1 MNKVLSNLK
10 HQRGFSMSGMSYS
23 ELQAMKA
30 EIEDS
35 FAKSKGQLSA
45 LSDSQLGVIAAQYG
59 IEINPSNRMQT
70 LSILDSNQSISAWSQ
85 SFSKGEVAAAVAA
98 AGTVGVAT
106 QINNSKEELQ
116 QKAAQ
121 TARNKIAHASSSVV
135 DKIERKASDNPMVEM
150 IRKNFGQSLIQ
161 AGYSIPQLTQ
171 MIDGD
176 ADGFITESEIM
187 LLIVKMT
194 GTPPPPWVVTT
205 IFEILDANQDGV
217 VTVEEWW
224 AFLEDMGFEN
234 NVVTP
239 ELSLPEA
246 PAVTVVEQK
255 PDIDEIIDVIDYME
269 EEIPQQ
275 QVVES
280 PIAIAETMDVEE
292 SSSVILD
299 GNVNTTNEKLIEEL
313 YSSRLSSEER
323 AIIAKGTS
331 SICTIKVE
339 RVERTLMVT
348 DHYRGGYS
356 VLGILDGGPYKVA
369 IMLPKSE
376 NDVVTAFMKGD
387 TVVADAKIVSWSSGL
402 KIAKLA
408 GTDAREV

>member
-1 MNKVLSNLK
+1 
-10 HQRGFSMSGMSYS
+10 MSGMSYS
-23 ELQAMKA
+23 ELQTMKA

-35 FAKSKGQLSA
+35 FTKSKGQLSA

-70 LSILDSNQSISAWSQ
+70 LSLLDSNQSISSWRQ
-85 SFSKGEVAAAVAA
+85 SFSKGEVVAAVTA
-98 AGTVGVAT
+98 AGTVGAAT
-106 QINNSKEELQ
+106 QIHNSKEELQ
-116 QKAAQ
+116 QKATQ
-121 TARNKIAHASSSVV
+121 SARNKIASVSSSVV
-135 DKIERKASDNPMVEM
+135 EKIDRKASDNPMVEM
-150 IRKNFGQSLIQ
+150 IRKNFGQSLIK

-224 AFLEDMGFEN
+224 AFLEEMGFEN

-239 ELSLPEA
+239 EPSLQEA
-246 PAVTVVEQK
+246 PAVTVVEEK
-255 PDIDEIIDVIDYME
+255 SDIDETYEEIANVE
-269 EEIPQQ
+269 EEIPQL

-280 PIAIAETMDVEE
+280 PIPVSETIDVEK
-292 SSSVILD
+292 SSSVVLD
-299 GNVNTTNEKLIEEL
+299 GNVNTNNEKLIEEL

-323 AIIAKGTS
+323 AIIAKANS
-331 SICTIKVE
+331 SICTVKVE
-339 RVERTLMVT
+339 RIERTLMVT

-369 IMLPKSE
+369 IMLPKIE

-408 GTDAREV
+408 GTDAREA

>member
-1 MNKVLSNLK
+1 MN
-10 HQRGFSMSGMSYS
+10 GMSYS

-35 FAKSKGQLSA
+35 FAKSQGQLSA

-59 IEINPSNRMQT
+59 IKINPSNRMQT
-70 LSILDSNQSISAWSQ
+70 LSSLDSNPSISAWRQ
-85 SFSKGEVAAAVAA
+85 SFSTGDVAAAVAA
-98 AGTVGVAT
+98 ASTVGVAS
-106 QINNSKEELQ
+106 QIHNSKEDLQ
-116 QKAAQ
+116 QKATQ
-121 TARNKIAHASSSVV
+121 GARNKIASASSSVV
-135 DKIERKASDNPMVEM
+135 DKIESKASDNPMVEM

-161 AGYSIPQLTQ
+161 AGYTIPQLTQ
-171 MIDGD
+171 MLDGD
-176 ADGFITESEIM
+176 ADGTIAESEIM

-194 GTPPPPWVVTT
+194 GTPPPPWVVKT

-224 AFLEDMGFEN
+224 AFLEEMGFEN

-239 ELSLPEA
+239 EPSLPEA
-246 PAVTVVEQK
+246 PAVTVVEEK
-255 PDIDEIIDVIDYME
+255 PDIDEIIDVIDNIE

-280 PIAIAETMDVEE
+280 PMPVPETIVIED
-292 SSSVILD
+292 SSSIILD

-323 AIIAKGTS
+323 EIIAKAS
-331 SICTIKVE
+331 SSLCTIKVE
-339 RVERTLMVT
+339 RIERTLMVT

-356 VLGILDGGPYKVA
+356 VLGILDGGPYKVT
-369 IMLPKSE
+369 IMIPKSE

-387 TVVADAKIVSWSSGL
+387 TVVANAKIVSWSSGL

>member
-1 MNKVLSNLK
+1 
-10 HQRGFSMSGMSYS
+10 MSDMSYS
-23 ELQAMKA
+23 ELQAIKA
-30 EIEDS
+30 EIENS
-35 FAKSKGQLSA
+35 FAKNKGQLSA

-59 IEINPSNRMQT
+59 IKINPSNRIQT
-70 LSILDSNQSISAWSQ
+70 LSLLESNQSILAWCQ
-85 SFSKGEVAAAVAA
+85 SFSKGDVAAAVAA

-116 QKAAQ
+116 QKATQ
-121 TARNKIAHASSSVV
+121 NARNKIANASSSVV

-150 IRKNFGQSLIQ
+150 MRNNFGQSLIK
-161 AGYSIPQLTQ
+161 AGYSVPQLTQ
-171 MIDGD
+171 MLDAD
-176 ADGFITESEIM
+176 ADGIITQSEIM
-187 LLIVKMT
+187 HLIVKMT

-224 AFLEDMGFEN
+224 AFLEEMGFEN

-239 ELSLPEA
+239 EPSLPEA
-246 PAVTVVEQK
+246 PAVTVVEEK
-255 PDIDEIIDVIDYME
+255 PDIDEIYEEMANVE

-280 PIAIAETMDVEE
+280 LIPVSETIDVEE
-292 SSSVILD
+292 SSNVILD

-323 AIIAKGTS
+323 EIIAKAS
-331 SICTIKVE
+331 SSLCTIKVE
-339 RVERTLMVT
+339 RIERTLMVT

-356 VLGILDGGPYKVA
+356 VLGILDGGPYKVT
-369 IMLPKSE
+369 IMIPKSE

-387 TVVADAKIVSWSSGL
+387 TVVANAKIVSWSSGL

>member
-1 MNKVLSNLK
+1 
-10 HQRGFSMSGMSYS
+10 MSGMSYS

-35 FAKSKGQLSA
+35 FTKSRGQLSA

-59 IEINPSNRMQT
+59 IKINPSNRMQT
-70 LSILDSNQSISAWSQ
+70 LSSLDSNPSISAWRQ
-85 SFSKGEVAAAVAA
+85 SFSTGDVAAAVAA
-98 AGTVGVAT
+98 ASTVGVAS
-106 QINNSKEELQ
+106 QIHNSKEDLQ
-116 QKAAQ
+116 QKATQ
-121 TARNKIAHASSSVV
+121 GARNKIASASSSVV
-135 DKIERKASDNPMVEM
+135 DKIESKASDNPMVEM

-161 AGYSIPQLTQ
+161 AGYTIPQLTQ
-171 MIDGD
+171 MLDGD
-176 ADGFITESEIM
+176 ADGTIAESEIM

-194 GTPPPPWVVTT
+194 GTPPPPWVVKT

-224 AFLEDMGFEN
+224 AFLEEMGFEN

-239 ELSLPEA
+239 EPSLPEA

-255 PDIDEIIDVIDYME
+255 PDIDETIDVIDIME

-280 PIAIAETMDVEE
+280 PMPVPETIVIEE
-292 SSSVILD
+292 HSSTILD
-299 GNVNTTNEKLIEEL
+299 ENVNTTNEKLIEEL
-313 YSSRLSSEER
+313 CSSRLSSEER
-323 AIIAKGTS
+323 AIIAKADS

-339 RVERTLMVT
+339 RIERTLMVT

-356 VLGILDGGPYKVA
+356 VLGILDGGPYKVT
-369 IMLPKSE
+369 IMIPKSE

-387 TVVADAKIVSWSSGL
+387 TVVANAKIVSWSSGL

>member
-1 MNKVLSNLK
+1 MN
-10 HQRGFSMSGMSYS
+10 GMSYS

-35 FAKSKGQLSA
+35 FAKSQGQLSA

-59 IEINPSNRMQT
+59 IKINPSNRMQT
-70 LSILDSNQSISAWSQ
+70 LSSLDSNPSISAWRQ
-85 SFSKGEVAAAVAA
+85 SFSTGDVAAAVAA
-98 AGTVGVAT
+98 ASTVGVAS
-106 QINNSKEELQ
+106 QIHNSKEDLQ
-116 QKAAQ
+116 QKATQ
-121 TARNKIAHASSSVV
+121 GARNKIASASSSVV
-135 DKIERKASDNPMVEM
+135 DKIESKASDNPMVEM

-161 AGYSIPQLTQ
+161 AGYTIPQLTQ
-171 MIDGD
+171 MLDGD
-176 ADGFITESEIM
+176 ADGTIAESEIM

-194 GTPPPPWVVTT
+194 GTPPPPWVVKT

-224 AFLEDMGFEN
+224 AFLEEMGFEN

-239 ELSLPEA
+239 EPSLPES

-255 PDIDEIIDVIDYME
+255 PDIDEIIDVIDNIE

-280 PIAIAETMDVEE
+280 PMPVPETIVIED
-292 SSSVILD
+292 SSSIILD

-323 AIIAKGTS
+323 EIIAKAS
-331 SICTIKVE
+331 SSLCTIKVE
-339 RVERTLMVT
+339 RIERTLMVT

-356 VLGILDGGPYKVA
+356 VLGILDGGPYKVT
-369 IMLPKSE
+369 IMIPKSE

-387 TVVADAKIVSWSSGL
+387 TVVANAKIVSWSSGL

>member
-1 MNKVLSNLK
+1 MN
-10 HQRGFSMSGMSYS
+10 GMSYS

-35 FAKSKGQLSA
+35 FAKSQGQLSA

-59 IEINPSNRMQT
+59 IKINPSNRMQT
-70 LSILDSNQSISAWSQ
+70 LSSLDSNPSISAWRQ
-85 SFSKGEVAAAVAA
+85 SFSTGDVAAAVAA
-98 AGTVGVAT
+98 ASTVGVAS
-106 QINNSKEELQ
+106 QIHNSKEDLQ
-116 QKAAQ
+116 QKATQ
-121 TARNKIAHASSSVV
+121 GARNKIASASSSVAK
-135 DKIERKASDNPMVEM
+135 KIESKASDNPMVEM

-161 AGYSIPQLTQ
+161 AGYTIPQLTQ
-171 MIDGD
+171 MLDGD
-176 ADGFITESEIM
+176 ADGTIAESEIM

-194 GTPPPPWVVTT
+194 GTPPPPWVVKT

-224 AFLEDMGFEN
+224 AFLEEMGFEN

-239 ELSLPEA
+239 DPSLPEA

-255 PDIDEIIDVIDYME
+255 PDIDGTIDAIDNIE

-280 PIAIAETMDVEE
+280 PMPVPETIVIED
-292 SSSVILD
+292 SSSIILD

-323 AIIAKGTS
+323 EIIAKAS
-331 SICTIKVE
+331 SSLCTIKVE
-339 RVERTLMVT
+339 RIERTLMVT

-356 VLGILDGGPYKVA
+356 VLGILDGGPYKVT
-369 IMLPKSE
+369 IMIPKSE

-387 TVVADAKIVSWSSGL
+387 TVVANAKIVSWSSGL

>member
-1 MNKVLSNLK
+1 M
-10 HQRGFSMSGMSYS
+10 
-23 ELQAMKA
+23 
-30 EIEDS
+30 
-35 FAKSKGQLSA
+35 
-45 LSDSQLGVIAAQYG
+45 
-59 IEINPSNRMQT
+59 
-70 LSILDSNQSISAWSQ
+70 
-85 SFSKGEVAAAVAA
+85 
-98 AGTVGVAT
+98 VG
-106 QINNSKEELQ
+106 
-116 QKAAQ
+116 
-121 TARNKIAHASSSVV
+121 
-135 DKIERKASDNPMVEM
+135 M

-171 MIDGD
+171 MLDGD
-176 ADGFITESEIM
+176 ADGIITESEIM
-187 LLIVKMT
+187 LLVVKMT

-224 AFLEDMGFEN
+224 AFLEEMGFEN
-234 NVVTP
+234 NLVTP
-239 ELSLPEA
+239 EPSPPEE
-246 PAVTVVEQK
+246 PAVTVIEEK
-255 PDIDEIIDVIDYME
+255 PDIDEMYEEIAIVE

-280 PIAIAETMDVEE
+280 PIPVSETIDVEE

-323 AIIAKGTS
+323 AIIAKANN

-339 RVERTLMVT
+339 RIERTLMVT

-376 NDVVTAFMKGD
+376 NDVVTTFMKGD

-402 KIAKLA
+402 KVAKLA
-408 GTDAREV
+408 GTDAREA

>member
-1 MNKVLSNLK
+1 
-10 HQRGFSMSGMSYS
+10 MSGMSYS
-23 ELQAMKA
+23 ELQAIKA

-35 FAKSKGQLSA
+35 FAKSNGQLSA

-59 IEINPSNRMQT
+59 IKVNPSNRMQT
-70 LSILDSNQSISAWSQ
+70 LSLLESNQSISDWCQ

-116 QKAAQ
+116 QKATQ
-121 TARNKIAHASSSVV
+121 HARNKIANASSSVV

-150 IRKNFGQSLIQ
+150 MRKNFGQSLIQ
-161 AGYSIPQLTQ
+161 AGYSVSQLTQ
-171 MIDGD
+171 MLDAD
-176 ADGFITESEIM
+176 ADGIITQSEIM
-187 LLIVKMT
+187 LLIVKLT

-224 AFLEDMGFEN
+224 AFLEEMGFEN

-239 ELSLPEA
+239 EPSPSEA
-246 PAVTVVEQK
+246 PAVTVVEEK
-255 PDIDEIIDVIDYME
+255 SDIDEVFEEIDNME
-269 EEIPQQ
+269 EEIPLQE
-275 QVVES
+275 VVES
-280 PIAIAETMDVEE
+280 PIPIAETIVVED

-299 GNVNTTNEKLIEEL
+299 GNINTTNEKLIEQL

-323 AIIAKGTS
+323 AIIAKAES

-339 RVERTLMVT
+339 RIERTLMVT
-348 DHYRGGYS
+348 DHYRGGHS
-356 VLGILDGGPYKVA
+356 IVGILDGGPYKVS
-369 IMLPKSE
+369 IMLPESE
-376 NDVVTAFMKGD
+376 NDVVKKFLKGD

-402 KIAKLA
+402 KIAKFA
-408 GTDAREV
+408 GTDAKEA

>member
-1 MNKVLSNLK
+1 
-10 HQRGFSMSGMSYS
+10 MSGMSYS
-23 ELQAMKA
+23 ELQTIKA

-35 FAKSKGQLSA
+35 FTKSKGQLSA

-70 LSILDSNQSISAWSQ
+70 LSLLDSNQSISSWRQ
-85 SFSKGEVAAAVAA
+85 SFSKGEVVAAVTA
-98 AGTVGVAT
+98 AGTAGVAT
-106 QINNSKEELQ
+106 QS
-116 QKAAQ
+116 
-121 TARNKIAHASSSVV
+121 ARNKIASVSSSVV
-135 DKIERKASDNPMVEM
+135 EKIDRKASDNPMVEM
-150 IRKNFGQSLIQ
+150 IRKNFGQSLIK

-224 AFLEDMGFEN
+224 AFLEEMGFEN

-239 ELSLPEA
+239 EPALPEA
-246 PAVTVVEQK
+246 PAVTVVEEK
-255 PDIDEIIDVIDYME
+255 PDIDETYEEIANVE

-280 PIAIAETMDVEE
+280 PIPVSETIDVEK
-292 SSSVILD
+292 SSSVVLD
-299 GNVNTTNEKLIEEL
+299 GNVNTNNEKLIEEL

-323 AIIAKGTS
+323 AIIAKANS

-339 RVERTLMVT
+339 RIERTLMVT

-369 IMLPKSE
+369 IMLPKIE
-376 NDVVTAFMKGD
+376 NDVVTTFMKGD

-408 GTDAREV
+408 GTDAREA

>member
-1 MNKVLSNLK
+1 
-10 HQRGFSMSGMSYS
+10 MSGMSYS
-23 ELQAMKA
+23 ELQTMKA

-35 FAKSKGQLSA
+35 FTKSKGQLSA

-70 LSILDSNQSISAWSQ
+70 LSILDSNQSISSWRQ
-85 SFSKGEVAAAVAA
+85 SFSKGEVAAAVTAV
-98 AGTVGVAT
+98 GTVGAAT
-106 QINNSKEELQ
+106 QIHNSKEELQ
-116 QKAAQ
+116 QKATQ
-121 TARNKIAHASSSVV
+121 SARNKIASVSSSVV
-135 DKIERKASDNPMVEM
+135 EKIDRKASDNPMVEM
-150 IRKNFGQSLIQ
+150 IRKNFGQSLIK

-224 AFLEDMGFEN
+224 AFLEEMGFEN
-234 NVVTP
+234 NVDTP
-239 ELSLPEA
+239 EPSPPEA
-246 PAVTVVEQK
+246 PVVTVVEEI
-255 PDIDEIIDVIDYME
+255 PDIDETFEEIDNME
-269 EEIPQQ
+269 EEIPLQ
-275 QVVES
+275 QVIES
-280 PIAIAETMDVEE
+280 PIPIAETMNVED

-299 GNVNTTNEKLIEEL
+299 ENVNTNNEKLIKEL

-323 AIIAKGTS
+323 VIIAKAKS

-339 RVERTLMVT
+339 RIERTMMVT
-348 DHYRGGYS
+348 DHYRGGHS
-356 VLGILDGGPYKVA
+356 ILGILDGGPFKVL

-376 NDVVTAFMKGD
+376 NDVVTKFLKGD
-387 TVVADAKIVSWSSGL
+387 TVVAEAKVISWSSGL
-402 KIAKLA
+402 KIAKFA
-408 GTDAREV
+408 GTDAKKA

>member
-1 MNKVLSNLK
+1 MN
-10 HQRGFSMSGMSYS
+10 GMSYS

-35 FAKSKGQLSA
+35 FAKSQGQLSA

-59 IEINPSNRMQT
+59 IKIDPSNRMQT
-70 LSILDSNQSISAWSQ
+70 LSSLDSNPSISAWRQ
-85 SFSKGEVAAAVAA
+85 SFSTGDVAAAVAA
-98 AGTVGVAT
+98 ASTVGVAS
-106 QINNSKEELQ
+106 QIHNSKEDLQ
-116 QKAAQ
+116 QKATQ
-121 TARNKIAHASSSVV
+121 GARNKIASASSSVV
-135 DKIERKASDNPMVEM
+135 DKIESKASDNPMVEM

-161 AGYSIPQLTQ
+161 AGYTIPQLTQ
-171 MIDGD
+171 MLDGD
-176 ADGFITESEIM
+176 ADGTIAESEIM

-194 GTPPPPWVVTT
+194 GTPPPPWVVKT

-224 AFLEDMGFEN
+224 AFLEEMGFEN

-239 ELSLPEA
+239 EPSLPEA
-246 PAVTVVEQK
+246 PAVTVVEEK
-255 PDIDEIIDVIDYME
+255 PDIDEIYEEMANVE

-280 PIAIAETMDVEE
+280 LIPVSETIDVEE
-292 SSSVILD
+292 SSNVILD

-323 AIIAKGTS
+323 EIIAKAS
-331 SICTIKVE
+331 SSLCTIKVE
-339 RVERTLMVT
+339 RIERTLMVT

-356 VLGILDGGPYKVA
+356 VLGILDGGPYKVT
-369 IMLPKSE
+369 IMIPKSE

-387 TVVADAKIVSWSSGL
+387 TVVANAKIVSWSSGL

>member
-1 MNKVLSNLK
+1 MN
-10 HQRGFSMSGMSYS
+10 GMSYS

-35 FAKSKGQLSA
+35 FAKSQGQLSA

-59 IEINPSNRMQT
+59 IKINPSNRMQT
-70 LSILDSNQSISAWSQ
+70 LSSLDSNPSISAWRQ
-85 SFSKGEVAAAVAA
+85 SFSTGDVAAAVAA
-98 AGTVGVAT
+98 ASTVGVAS
-106 QINNSKEELQ
+106 QIHNSKEDLQ
-116 QKAAQ
+116 QKATQ
-121 TARNKIAHASSSVV
+121 GARNKIASASSSVAK
-135 DKIERKASDNPMVEM
+135 KIESKASDNPMVEM
-150 IRKNFGQSLIQ
+150 IRKNIGQSLIQ
-161 AGYSIPQLTQ
+161 AGYTIPQLTQ
-171 MIDGD
+171 MLDGD
-176 ADGFITESEIM
+176 ADGTIAESEIM

-194 GTPPPPWVVTT
+194 GTPPPPWVVKT

-224 AFLEDMGFEN
+224 AFLEEMGFEN

-239 ELSLPEA
+239 EPSLPEA

-255 PDIDEIIDVIDYME
+255 PDIDEIIDVIDNIE

-280 PIAIAETMDVEE
+280 PMPVPETIVIED
-292 SSSVILD
+292 SSSIILD

-323 AIIAKGTS
+323 EIIAKAS
-331 SICTIKVE
+331 SSLCTIKVE
-339 RVERTLMVT
+339 RIERTLMVT

-356 VLGILDGGPYKVA
+356 VLGILDGGPYKVT
-369 IMLPKSE
+369 IMIPKSE

-387 TVVADAKIVSWSSGL
+387 TVVANAKIVSWSSGL

>member
-1 MNKVLSNLK
+1 MN
-10 HQRGFSMSGMSYS
+10 GMSYS

-35 FAKSKGQLSA
+35 FAKSQGQLSA

-59 IEINPSNRMQT
+59 IKINPSNRMQT
-70 LSILDSNQSISAWSQ
+70 LSSLDSNPSISAWRQ
-85 SFSKGEVAAAVAA
+85 SFSTGDVAAAVAA
-98 AGTVGVAT
+98 ASTVGVAS
-106 QINNSKEELQ
+106 QIHNSKEDLQ
-116 QKAAQ
+116 QKATQ
-121 TARNKIAHASSSVV
+121 GARNKIASASSSVV
-135 DKIERKASDNPMVEM
+135 DKIESKASDNPMVEM

-161 AGYSIPQLTQ
+161 AGYTIPQLTQ
-171 MIDGD
+171 MLDGD
-176 ADGFITESEIM
+176 ADGTIAESEIM

-194 GTPPPPWVVTT
+194 GTPPPPWVVKT

-224 AFLEDMGFEN
+224 AFLEEMGFEN

-239 ELSLPEA
+239 EPSLPEA
-246 PAVTVVEQK
+246 PAVTVVEEEL
-255 PDIDEIIDVIDYME
+255 DIDEVF
-269 EEIPQQ
+269 EEIDIVEEKIPPQ

-280 PIAIAETMDVEE
+280 PIPVSEAIDVEE
-292 SSSVILD
+292 SSNVILD

-323 AIIAKGTS
+323 EIIAKAS
-331 SICTIKVE
+331 SSLCTIKVE
-339 RVERTLMVT
+339 RIERTLMVT

-356 VLGILDGGPYKVA
+356 VLGILDGGPYKVT
-369 IMLPKSE
+369 IMIPKSE

-387 TVVADAKIVSWSSGL
+387 TVVANAKIVSWSSGL

>member
-1 MNKVLSNLK
+1 
-10 HQRGFSMSGMSYS
+10 MSGMSYS

-35 FAKSKGQLSA
+35 FAKSQGQLSA

-70 LSILDSNQSISAWSQ
+70 LSILDSNQSISSWRQ
-85 SFSKGEVAAAVAA
+85 SFSKGDVAAAVAA
-98 AGTVGVAT
+98 ASTVGVASK
-106 QINNSKEELQ
+106 IHNSKEELQ
-116 QKAAQ
+116 QKATQ
-121 TARNKIAHASSSVV
+121 SARSKIATASSSVV
-135 DKIERKASDNPMVEM
+135 EKVESKASDNPMVEM

-171 MIDGD
+171 MLDSD
-176 ADGFITESEIM
+176 ADGIIAESEIM

-205 IFEILDANQDGV
+205 IFKILDANQDGV

-224 AFLEDMGFEN
+224 AFLEEMGFEN
-234 NVVTP
+234 DVVSP
-239 ELSLPEA
+239 ESPPVEI
-246 PAVTVVEQK
+246 PAVTVVEEK
-255 PDIDEIIDVIDYME
+255 PDIEEMANTG
-269 EEIPQQ
+269 EEIPPQ

-280 PIAIAETMDVEE
+280 PIPVVETIEFVED
-292 SSSVILD
+292 SSVILD

-323 AIIAKGTS
+323 AIIAKATS

-339 RVERTLMVT
+339 RIERTLMVT

-369 IMLPKSE
+369 IMIPKSE
-376 NDVVTAFMKGD
+376 NDVVTTFKKGD

-408 GTDAREV
+408 GTDAREA

>member
-1 MNKVLSNLK
+1 
-10 HQRGFSMSGMSYS
+10 MSGMSYS

-35 FAKSKGQLSA
+35 FAKSQGQLSA

-59 IEINPSNRMQT
+59 IKINPSNRMQT
-70 LSILDSNQSISAWSQ
+70 LSSLDSNPSISAWRQ
-85 SFSKGEVAAAVAA
+85 SFSTGDVAAAVAA
-98 AGTVGVAT
+98 ASTVGVAS
-106 QINNSKEELQ
+106 QIHNSKEDLQ
-116 QKAAQ
+116 QKATQ
-121 TARNKIAHASSSVV
+121 GARNKIASASSSVV
-135 DKIERKASDNPMVEM
+135 DKIESKASDNPMVEM

-161 AGYSIPQLTQ
+161 AGYTIPQLTQ
-171 MIDGD
+171 MLDGD
-176 ADGFITESEIM
+176 ADGTIAESEIM

-194 GTPPPPWVVTT
+194 GTPPPPWVVKT

-224 AFLEDMGFEN
+224 AFLEEMGFEN

-239 ELSLPEA
+239 EPSLPEA

-255 PDIDEIIDVIDYME
+255 PDIDEIYEEMANVE

-280 PIAIAETMDVEE
+280 LIPVSETIDVEE
-292 SSSVILD
+292 SSNVILD

-323 AIIAKGTS
+323 EIIAKAS
-331 SICTIKVE
+331 SSLCTIKVE
-339 RVERTLMVT
+339 RIERTLMVT

-356 VLGILDGGPYKVA
+356 VLGILDGGPYKVT
-369 IMLPKSE
+369 IMIPKSE

-387 TVVADAKIVSWSSGL
+387 TVVANAKIVSWSSGL

>member
-1 MNKVLSNLK
+1 MN
-10 HQRGFSMSGMSYS
+10 GMSYS

-35 FAKSKGQLSA
+35 FAKSQGQLSA

-59 IEINPSNRMQT
+59 IKINPSNRMQT
-70 LSILDSNQSISAWSQ
+70 LSSLDSNPSISAWRQ
-85 SFSKGEVAAAVAA
+85 SFSTGDVAAAVAA
-98 AGTVGVAT
+98 ASTVGVAS
-106 QINNSKEELQ
+106 QIHNSKEDLQ
-116 QKAAQ
+116 QKATQ
-121 TARNKIAHASSSVV
+121 GARNKIASASSSVAK
-135 DKIERKASDNPMVEM
+135 KIESKASDNPMVEM

-161 AGYSIPQLTQ
+161 AGYTIPQLTQ
-171 MIDGD
+171 MLDGD
-176 ADGFITESEIM
+176 ADGTIAESEIM

-194 GTPPPPWVVTT
+194 GTPPPPWVVKT

-224 AFLEDMGFEN
+224 AFLEEMGFED

-239 ELSLPEA
+239 EPSLPEA
-246 PAVTVVEQK
+246 PGVTVVEQK
-255 PDIDEIIDVIDYME
+255 PDIDEIIDVIDNIE
-269 EEIPQQ
+269 EEIPKQ

-280 PIAIAETMDVEE
+280 PMPVPETIVIED
-292 SSSVILD
+292 SSSIILD

-323 AIIAKGTS
+323 EIIAKAS
-331 SICTIKVE
+331 SSLCTIKVE
-339 RVERTLMVT
+339 RIERTLMVT

-356 VLGILDGGPYKVA
+356 VLGILDGGPYKVT
-369 IMLPKSE
+369 IMIPKSE

-387 TVVADAKIVSWSSGL
+387 TVVANAKIVSWSSGL

>member
-1 MNKVLSNLK
+1 MN
-10 HQRGFSMSGMSYS
+10 GMSYS

-35 FAKSKGQLSA
+35 FAKSQGQLSA

-59 IEINPSNRMQT
+59 IKINPSNRMQT
-70 LSILDSNQSISAWSQ
+70 LSSLDSNPSISAWRQ
-85 SFSKGEVAAAVAA
+85 SFSTGDVAAAVAA
-98 AGTVGVAT
+98 ASTVGVAS
-106 QINNSKEELQ
+106 QIHNSKEDLQ
-116 QKAAQ
+116 QKATQ
-121 TARNKIAHASSSVV
+121 GARNKIASASSSVAK
-135 DKIERKASDNPMVEM
+135 KIESKASDNPMVEM

-161 AGYSIPQLTQ
+161 AGYTIPQLTQ
-171 MIDGD
+171 MLDGD
-176 ADGFITESEIM
+176 ADGTIAESEIM

-194 GTPPPPWVVTT
+194 GTPPPPWVVKT

-224 AFLEDMGFEN
+224 AFLEEMGFEN

-239 ELSLPEA
+239 EPSLPEA
-246 PAVTVVEQK
+246 PAVTVVEEK
-255 PDIDEIIDVIDYME
+255 PDIDEIYEEMANVE

-280 PIAIAETMDVEE
+280 LIPVSETIDVEE
-292 SSSVILD
+292 SSNVILD

-323 AIIAKGTS
+323 EIIAKAS
-331 SICTIKVE
+331 SSLCTIKVE
-339 RVERTLMVT
+339 RIERTLMVT

-356 VLGILDGGPYKVA
+356 VLGILDGGPYKVT
-369 IMLPKSE
+369 IMIPKSE

-387 TVVADAKIVSWSSGL
+387 TVVANAKIVSWSSGL

>member
-1 MNKVLSNLK
+1 
-10 HQRGFSMSGMSYS
+10 MSGMSYS
-23 ELQAMKA
+23 ELQAIKA

-35 FAKSKGQLSA
+35 FAKSNGQLSA

-59 IEINPSNRMQT
+59 IKINPSNRMQT
-70 LSILDSNQSISAWSQ
+70 LSLLGSNQSISAWSQ
-85 SFSKGEVAAAVAA
+85 SFSIGDVAAAAAA

-116 QKAAQ
+116 QKATQ
-121 TARNKIAHASSSVV
+121 NARSAIANASSSVV
-135 DKIERKASDNPMVEM
+135 DTIERKTSENPMVDM

-171 MIDGD
+171 MLDTD
-176 ADGFITESEIM
+176 ADGIITESEIM
-187 LLIVKMT
+187 LLINKMT

-205 IFEILDANQDGV
+205 IFEILDANQDGE

-224 AFLEDMGFEN
+224 AFLEEMGFEN

-239 ELSLPEA
+239 EPSLQET
-246 PAVTVVEQK
+246 PAVTVVEEEL
-255 PDIDEIIDVIDYME
+255 DIDEVFEEIDIVE
-269 EEIPQQ
+269 EEIPPQ

-280 PIAIAETMDVEE
+280 PIPIAETMNVEE

-299 GNVNTTNEKLIEEL
+299 ENVNTTNEKLIEEL

-323 AIIAKGTS
+323 AIISRAKS
-331 SICTIKVE
+331 NICTIKVE
-339 RVERTLMVT
+339 RIERTLMVT
-348 DHYRGGYS
+348 DHYRGGHS
-356 VLGILDGGPYKVA
+356 IVGILDGGPYKVS

-376 NDVVTAFMKGD
+376 NDVVTKFQKEEI
-387 TVVADAKIVSWSSGL
+387 VVVDAKIVSWSSGL
-402 KIAKLA
+402 KIAKFA
-408 GTDAREV
+408 GTDARNA

>member
-1 MNKVLSNLK
+1 MN
-10 HQRGFSMSGMSYS
+10 GMSYS

-35 FAKSKGQLSA
+35 FAKSQGQLSA

-59 IEINPSNRMQT
+59 IKINPSNRMQT
-70 LSILDSNQSISAWSQ
+70 LSSLDSNPSISAWRQ
-85 SFSKGEVAAAVAA
+85 SFSTGDVAAAVAA
-98 AGTVGVAT
+98 ASTVGVAS
-106 QINNSKEELQ
+106 QIHNSKEDLQ
-116 QKAAQ
+116 QKATQ
-121 TARNKIAHASSSVV
+121 GARNKIASASSSVAK
-135 DKIERKASDNPMVEM
+135 KIESKASDNPMVEM

-161 AGYSIPQLTQ
+161 AGYTIPQLTQ
-171 MIDGD
+171 MLDGD
-176 ADGFITESEIM
+176 ADGTIAESEIM

-194 GTPPPPWVVTT
+194 GTPPPPWVVKT

-224 AFLEDMGFEN
+224 AFLEEMGFEN

-239 ELSLPEA
+239 EPSLPES

-255 PDIDEIIDVIDYME
+255 PDIDGTIDAIDNIE

-280 PIAIAETMDVEE
+280 PMPVPETIVIED
-292 SSSVILD
+292 SSSIILD

-323 AIIAKGTS
+323 EIIAKAS
-331 SICTIKVE
+331 SSLCTIKVE
-339 RVERTLMVT
+339 RIERTLMVT

-356 VLGILDGGPYKVA
+356 VLGILDGGPYKVT
-369 IMLPKSE
+369 IMIPKSE

-387 TVVADAKIVSWSSGL
+387 TVVANAKIVSWSSGL

>member
-1 MNKVLSNLK
+1 
-10 HQRGFSMSGMSYS
+10 
-23 ELQAMKA
+23 MKA

-35 FAKSKGQLSA
+35 FAKSQGQLSA
-45 LSDSQLGVIAAQYG
+45 LSDSQLRVIAAQYG

-70 LSILDSNQSISAWSQ
+70 LSILDSNQSISSWRQ
-85 SFSKGEVAAAVAA
+85 SFSKGDVAAAVAA
-98 AGTVGVAT
+98 ASTVGVASK
-106 QINNSKEELQ
+106 IHNSKEELQ
-116 QKAAQ
+116 QKATQ
-121 TARNKIAHASSSVV
+121 SARSKIATASSSVV
-135 DKIERKASDNPMVEM
+135 EKVESKASDNPMVEM
-150 IRKNFGQSLIQ
+150 ISKNFGQSLIQ

-224 AFLEDMGFEN
+224 AFLEEMGFEN
-234 NVVTP
+234 DVVSP
-239 ELSLPEA
+239 ESPPVEI
-246 PAVTVVEQK
+246 PAVTVVEEK
-255 PDIDEIIDVIDYME
+255 PDIEEMANTG
-269 EEIPQQ
+269 EEIPPQ

-280 PIAIAETMDVEE
+280 PIPVVETIEFVED
-292 SSSVILD
+292 SSVILD

-323 AIIAKGTS
+323 AIIAKATS

-339 RVERTLMVT
+339 RIERTLMVT

-369 IMLPKSE
+369 IMIPKSE
-376 NDVVTAFMKGD
+376 NDVVTTFKKGD

-408 GTDAREV
+408 GTDAREA

>member
-1 MNKVLSNLK
+1 MN
-10 HQRGFSMSGMSYS
+10 GMSYS

-35 FAKSKGQLSA
+35 FAKSQGQLSA

-59 IEINPSNRMQT
+59 IKINPSNRMQT
-70 LSILDSNQSISAWSQ
+70 LSSLDSNPSISAWRQ
-85 SFSKGEVAAAVAA
+85 SFSTGDVAAAVAA
-98 AGTVGVAT
+98 ASTVGVAS
-106 QINNSKEELQ
+106 QIHNSKEDLQ
-116 QKAAQ
+116 QKATQ
-121 TARNKIAHASSSVV
+121 GARNKIASASSSVV
-135 DKIERKASDNPMVEM
+135 DKIESKASDNPMVEM

-161 AGYSIPQLTQ
+161 AGYTIPQLTQ
-171 MIDGD
+171 MLDGD
-176 ADGFITESEIM
+176 ADGTIAESEIM

-194 GTPPPPWVVTT
+194 GTPPPPWVVKT

-224 AFLEDMGFEN
+224 AFLEEMGFEN

-239 ELSLPEA
+239 EPSLPEA
-246 PAVTVVEQK
+246 PAVTVVEEK
-255 PDIDEIIDVIDYME
+255 PDIDEIYEEMANVE

-280 PIAIAETMDVEE
+280 LIPVSETIDVEE
-292 SSSVILD
+292 SSNVILD

-323 AIIAKGTS
+323 EIIAKAS
-331 SICTIKVE
+331 SSLCTIKVE
-339 RVERTLMVT
+339 RIERTLMVT

-356 VLGILDGGPYKVA
+356 VLGILDGGPYKVT
-369 IMLPKSE
+369 IMIPKSE

-387 TVVADAKIVSWSSGL
+387 TVVANAKIVSWSSGL

>member
-1 MNKVLSNLK
+1 
-10 HQRGFSMSGMSYS
+10 MSGMSYS

-35 FAKSKGQLSA
+35 FAKSQGQLSA

-59 IEINPSNRMQT
+59 IEINPSNRIQT
-70 LSILDSNQSISAWSQ
+70 LSILDSNQSISSWRK
-85 SFSKGEVAAAVAA
+85 SFSKGDVAAAVAA
-98 AGTVGVAT
+98 ASTVGVASRVH
-106 QINNSKEELQ
+106 NSKEELQ
-116 QKAAQ
+116 QKATQ
-121 TARNKIAHASSSVV
+121 RARSKIASASSSVV
-135 DKIERKASDNPMVEM
+135 EKIESKASDNPMVEM

-161 AGYSIPQLTQ
+161 AGYSVPQLTQ
-171 MIDGD
+171 MLDGD
-176 ADGFITESEIM
+176 ADGIIAESEIM

-205 IFEILDANQDGV
+205 IFKILDANQDGI

-224 AFLEDMGFEN
+224 AFLEEMGFEN
-234 NVVTP
+234 DVVSP
-239 ELSLPEA
+239 ESPPAEV
-246 PAVTVVEQK
+246 PAVTVVEEK
-255 PDIDEIIDVIDYME
+255 IDIDETYEEMANAS

-280 PIAIAETMDVEE
+280 PIPVIETIEFVED
-292 SSSVILD
+292 SSVILD
-299 GNVNTTNEKLIEEL
+299 ENVNTTNEKLIEEL

-323 AIIAKGTS
+323 AIIAKANS
-331 SICTIKVE
+331 SICTVKVE
-339 RVERTLMVT
+339 RIERTLMVT

-369 IMLPKSE
+369 IMIPKSE
-376 NDVVTAFMKGD
+376 NDVVTAFKKGD

-408 GTDAREV
+408 GTDAREA

>member
-1 MNKVLSNLK
+1 MN
-10 HQRGFSMSGMSYS
+10 GMSYS

-35 FAKSKGQLSA
+35 FAKSQGQLSA

-59 IEINPSNRMQT
+59 IKINPSNRMQT
-70 LSILDSNQSISAWSQ
+70 LSSLDSNPSISAWRQ
-85 SFSKGEVAAAVAA
+85 SFSTGDVAAAVAA
-98 AGTVGVAT
+98 ASTVGVAS
-106 QINNSKEELQ
+106 QIHNSKEDLQ
-116 QKAAQ
+116 QKATQ
-121 TARNKIAHASSSVV
+121 GARNKIASASSSVAK
-135 DKIERKASDNPMVEM
+135 KIESKASDNPMVEM

-161 AGYSIPQLTQ
+161 AGYTIPQLTQ
-171 MIDGD
+171 MLDGD
-176 ADGFITESEIM
+176 ADGTIAESEIM

-194 GTPPPPWVVTT
+194 GTPPPPWVVKT

-224 AFLEDMGFEN
+224 AFLEEMGFEN

-239 ELSLPEA
+239 EPSLPEA

-255 PDIDEIIDVIDYME
+255 PDIDEIYEEMANVE

-280 PIAIAETMDVEE
+280 PMPVPETIVIED
-292 SSSVILD
+292 SSSIILD

-323 AIIAKGTS
+323 EIIAKAS
-331 SICTIKVE
+331 SSLCTIKVE
-339 RVERTLMVT
+339 RIERTLMVT

-356 VLGILDGGPYKVA
+356 VLGILDGGPYKVT
-369 IMLPKSE
+369 IMIPKSE

-387 TVVADAKIVSWSSGL
+387 TVVANAKIVSWSSGL

>member
-1 MNKVLSNLK
+1 
-10 HQRGFSMSGMSYS
+10 MSGMSYS

-35 FAKSKGQLSA
+35 FAKSQGQLSA

-59 IEINPSNRMQT
+59 IKINPSNRMQT
-70 LSILDSNQSISAWSQ
+70 LSSLDSNPSISAWRQ
-85 SFSKGEVAAAVAA
+85 SFSTGDVAAAVAA
-98 AGTVGVAT
+98 ASTVGVAS
-106 QINNSKEELQ
+106 QIHNSKEDLQ
-116 QKAAQ
+116 QKATQ
-121 TARNKIAHASSSVV
+121 GARNKIASASSSVV
-135 DKIERKASDNPMVEM
+135 DKIESKASDNPMVEM

-161 AGYSIPQLTQ
+161 AGYTIPQLTQ
-171 MIDGD
+171 MLDGD
-176 ADGFITESEIM
+176 ADGTIAESEIM

-194 GTPPPPWVVTT
+194 GTPPPPWVVKT

-224 AFLEDMGFEN
+224 AFLEEMGFEN

-239 ELSLPEA
+239 EPSLPEA
-246 PAVTVVEQK
+246 PAVTVVEEK
-255 PDIDEIIDVIDYME
+255 PDIDEIYEEMANVE

-280 PIAIAETMDVEE
+280 LIPVSETIDVEE
-292 SSSVILD
+292 SSNVILD

-323 AIIAKGTS
+323 EIIAKAS
-331 SICTIKVE
+331 SSLCTIKVE
-339 RVERTLMVT
+339 RIERTLMVT

-356 VLGILDGGPYKVA
+356 VLGILDGGPYKVT
-369 IMLPKSE
+369 IMIPKSE

-387 TVVADAKIVSWSSGL
+387 TVVANAKIVSWSSGL

>member
-1 MNKVLSNLK
+1 
-10 HQRGFSMSGMSYS
+10 MSYS
-23 ELQAMKA
+23 ELQAIKA
-30 EIEDS
+30 EIENS

-59 IEINPSNRMQT
+59 IKINPSNRMQT
-70 LSILDSNQSISAWSQ
+70 LSLLESNQSIMAWCQ
-85 SFSKGEVAAAVAA
+85 SFSKGDVAAAVAA

-116 QKAAQ
+116 QKA
-121 TARNKIAHASSSVV
+121 RNKIANASSSVV
-135 DKIERKASDNPMVEM
+135 DKIERKASNNPMVEM
-150 IRKNFGQSLIQ
+150 MRKNFGQSLIQ
-161 AGYSIPQLTQ
+161 AGYSVPQLTQ
-171 MIDGD
+171 MLDSD
-176 ADGFITESEIM
+176 ADGIITQSEIM

-224 AFLEDMGFEN
+224 AFLEEMGFEN
-234 NVVTP
+234 NVVKP
-239 ELSLPEA
+239 EPSPTEA
-246 PAVTVVEQK
+246 PVVTVVEEI
-255 PDIDEIIDVIDYME
+255 PDIDETFEEIDNTE
-269 EEIPQQ
+269 EETPLQ

-280 PIAIAETMDVEE
+280 PIPIAETMNVED

-299 GNVNTTNEKLIEEL
+299 ENVNTNNEKLIKEL

-323 AIIAKGTS
+323 VIIAKAKS

-339 RVERTLMVT
+339 RIERTMMVT
-348 DHYRGGYS
+348 DHYRGGHS
-356 VLGILDGGPYKVA
+356 ILGILDGGPYKVL

-376 NDVVTAFMKGD
+376 NDVVTKFLKGD
-387 TVVADAKIVSWSSGL
+387 TVVAEAKVISWSSGL
-402 KIAKLA
+402 KIAKFA
-408 GTDAREV
+408 GTDAKKA